1 MSLSD
6 QAKSVL
12 RATAPAVGAALD
24 EIAPLFYD
32 RLFAAHPELLRD
44 LFNRGNQAQGDQPK
58 ALAGSIVA
66 FAGLA
71 LAGDEDRYGAVLDRI
86 AHKHASLGVTAEL
99 YSVVHEHLFAAI
111 AQVLGEAVTPEVA
124 SAWTELYWLMAGEL
138 IARERGLY
146 DAARV
151 APGEVWR
158 EARVAA
164 RALESADVVSLEL
177 VDPSG
182 AGLPAFLPGQYV
194 SVQVALPD
202 GARQIR
208 QYSLAGGTSEG
219 SWRLGVKRV
228 RGEAGAPDGEVSN
241 HIYENVFE
249 GDLVRVSIPAG
260 ELVLDRSDRPLVLVS
275 AGIGCTPIMGMLHA
289 LAAERSERSTT
300 VLHAD
305 RALSTHAYRA
315 ELADLVGQLPNGRL
329 WTWYQSLDGSRRG
342 ALSGLMD
349 FDAVDVA
356 PDAVAYV
363 CGPTPFLGYAVS
375 ALTAKGLS
383 EADVRYEVFGP
394 LAALVAA

>member
-1 MSLSD
+1 MPLSA
-6 QAKSVL
+6 QTKSVL
-12 RATAPAVGAALD
+12 RATAPVVGAALD
-24 EIAPLFYD
+24 EIAPLFYTK
-32 RLFAAHPELLRD
+32 LFDAHPELLRD
-44 LFNRGNQAQGDQPK
+44 LFNRGNQAQGDQPR

-66 FAGLA
+66 FAGLV
-71 LAGDEDRYGAVLDRI
+71 LAGDESQYGAVLDRI
-86 AHKHASLGVTAEL
+86 AHRHASLGVTAEQ
-99 YSVVHEHLFAAI
+99 YQVVHEHLFAAI
-111 AQVLGEAVTPEVA
+111 AEVLGDAVTPEVA

-146 DAARV
+146 AAAQV

-182 AGLPAFLPGQYV
+182 AALPAFLPGQYV

-208 QYSLAGGTSEG
+208 QYSLARGKSEG
-219 SWRLGVKRV
+219 SWRIGVKRV
-228 RGEAGAPDGEVSN
+228 RGEAGAPDGEVSGY
-241 HIYENVFE
+241 IYENVFE
-249 GDLVRVSIPAG
+249 GDLVRVSIPSG
-260 ELVLDRSDRPLVLVS
+260 ELVLDESSRPLILVS

-289 LAAERSERSTT
+289 LAAERSKRRTT

-315 ELADLVGQLPNGRL
+315 ELTDLVGMLPNGRL
-329 WTWYQSLDGSRRG
+329 WTWYQSVDRERQGV
-342 ALSGLMD
+342 LSGLMD
-349 FDAVDVA
+349 FDAVEVA
-356 PDAVAYV
+356 PDAIAYV
-363 CGPTPFLGYAVS
+363 CGPRPFLGYAVG
-375 ALTAKGLS
+375 ALTAKGIPES
-383 EADVRYEVFGP
+383 DVRCEIFGP